1 MAKGAWSK
9 LAALC
14 ACTVAAAAL
23 SSCGAVAKKEPQAQA
38 AATAENSAV
47 LRAVTVVDGDSLTL
61 EGQTLCADEADQSVL
76 VVKNGG
82 SVVLRNCT
90 ITKTGGTADSAS
102 AIEGVNAA
110 LVALIPAEGSLEES
124 NDESQDLFLA
134 VLTSTDRHHVCVV
147 MLTS

>member
-1 MAKGAWSK
+1 MMAKGAWSK

-23 SSCGAVAKKEPQAQA
+23 SSCGVVAKEEPQAQA
-38 AATAENSAV
+38 AATAEDGAV

-61 EGQTLCADEADQSVL
+61 EGQTLYAEEADQSVL

-90 ITKTGGTADSAS
+90 ITKTGWWRRAAATWCWKTA
-102 AIEGVNAA
+102 
-110 LVALIPAEGSLEES
+110 
-124 NDESQDLFLA
+124 
-134 VLTSTDRHHVCVV
+134 R
-147 MLTS
+147 